1 MKYYKL
7 SMDMERKNDIICHY
21 EKIHNIPQNTFQ
33 VGRMYYGWDNKFN
46 FYYDKQEG
54 SIPTD
59 YLANDKGWFVV
70 SNKLKNLLEN
80 MNTEIQYLPIRITE
94 KSSDEELIGYY
105 IANIVRVVDAL
116 CLEKSKYFT
125 TEIADIGTIYTV
137 SKFGIYAD
145 KTEDSDI
152 FKLANR
158 QEIPIFVSENFMKA
172 INSNSITGMS
182 LREISVV

>member
-1 MKYYKL
+1 MRYYKL

-21 EKIHNIPQNTFQ
+21 EKIHNIPQNDFQ
-33 VGRMYYGWDNKFN
+33 IGKVYHGWDGKFS

-54 SIPTD
+54 DIPSD

-70 SNKLKNLLEN
+70 SEKLKNLLEN

-94 KSSDEELIGYY
+94 KSNGEELAGYY

-125 TEIADIGTIYTV
+125 TEIAGIGTIYTV

-145 KTEDSDI
+145 KTEGSDI

-158 QEIPIFVSENFMKA
+158 QEIPIFVSENFRNI
-172 INSNSITGMS
+172 INDNNITGIA
-182 LREISVV
+182 LREISVA